1 MLSRDGEHAEPASW
15 SGPPSKQP
23 VVTHSYLRN
32 RWCCPGYSA
41 MNQVSTPIVLWAKM
55 HRIHHK
61 YSDTTSDPHDARRGF
76 FFSHIGWLLST
87 KHPDFLAKMKE
98 VRLRAALGLA
108 LTSAQEVHVQCFAD
122 SVTLYCARFGEFVG
136 LCVVSIARGGLML
149 PAGECF
155 GPGKRPLREVPEHV
169 PAVCPLCPGLFRPH
183 GLLLFDVW

>member
-108 LTSAQEVHVQCFAD
+108 LTSAQEVRVQCLVD
-122 SVTLYCARFGEFVG
+122 TLLGKVRRLRKALRCFCN
-136 LCVVSIARGGLML
+136 LCRIDA
-149 PAGECF
+149 
-155 GPGKRPLREVPEHV
+155 PGRRM
-169 PAVCPLCPGLFRPH
+169 FRTWKTTPS
-183 GLLLFDVW
+183 